1 MAFQL
6 NSDPGIAQTPKF
18 RQGSTLMK
26 RKKPD
31 ILIALAFML
40 GLGVTLSSLSQGD
53 DDARKSGYNAKA
65 SGVMVNSNTSY

>member
-1 MAFQL
+1 
-6 NSDPGIAQTPKF
+6 
-18 RQGSTLMK
+18 MK

-53 DDARKSGYNAKA
+53 DDDARKSGYNAKA
-65 SGVMVNSNTSY
+65 SGVMVNSKTSY

>member
-1 MAFQL
+1 
-6 NSDPGIAQTPKF
+6 
-18 RQGSTLMK
+18 MK
-26 RKKPD
+26 RRKPD

-65 SGVMVNSNTSY
+65 SGVMVDSNTSY